1 MPLINLPGTFPTEVG
16 LLPTTAPTWGKST
29 SCVGGGAAGNCTLRA
44 EGATGADAALP
55 PWLEPL
61 EPVGV
66 LGDEE
71 EGEVDCDE
79 ELAADWQQLLWY
91 EESNGDRFLADGVVG
106 ELVPAEYYN

>member
-1 MPLINLPGTFPTEVG
+1 
-16 LLPTTAPTWGKST
+16 
-29 SCVGGGAAGNCTLRA
+29 
-44 EGATGADAALP
+44 
-55 PWLEPL
+55 LEPL

-106 ELVPAEYYN
+106 ELVPAEY